1 MSRPWM
7 PLYVADYL
15 RDTRHLTAAEHGA
28 YLLLI
33 MQYWT
38 AGSLPSDDARL
49 ARIASMSEAEWR
61 EARPII
67 AELFEPGW
75 RHKRIDD
82 ELAKSAEKYER
93 RSEAG
98 KRGVAARQ
106 KPSNAEANA
115 EQNDQQT
122 TSNAQASSSQPQ
134 PLDRIGDARAR
145 EQSAFTEG
153 AKARAD
159 AFYAAVGFDDPLKIP
174 PEFYG
179 VLQRAMDWEKSGFS
193 IAMIEAQ
200 ARKLA
205 RDRPLKP
212 LIYFEKVFA
221 TEHAKLHAPLPVVEV
236 RQAENLTVTR
246 HGTAQSGTGIIQ
258 AADSLNAA
266 LDAFD
271 EGAGSGAEELRSE
284 ARPPPVRLL
293 SQG

>member
-15 RDTRHLTAAEHGA
+15 RDTRHLTASEHGA

-106 KPSNAEANA
+106 KPSNADANA

-134 PLDRIGDARAR
+134 PPDRMGDARAR

-153 AKARAD
+153 AKERAD
-159 AFYAAVGFDDPLKIP
+159 AFYNALGFADPLTIP

-179 VLQRAMDWEKSGFS
+179 VLQRAMDWERSGFS

-236 RQAENLTVTR
+236 REAEKITVTR
-246 HGTAQSGTGIIQ
+246 HETTQGNILRSADQLVDRIRGFDGPGSGDAVRQ
-258 AADSLNAA
+258 PALAAD
-266 LDAFD
+266 
-271 EGAGSGAEELRSE
+271 
-284 ARPPPVRLL
+284 VRLI
-293 SQG
+293 SKG